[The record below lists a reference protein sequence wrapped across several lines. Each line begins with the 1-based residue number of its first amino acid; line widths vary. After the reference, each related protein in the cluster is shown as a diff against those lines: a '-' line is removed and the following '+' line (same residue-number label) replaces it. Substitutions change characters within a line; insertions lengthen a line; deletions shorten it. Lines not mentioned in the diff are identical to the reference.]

1 MELGQVVLMELV
13 SAVLTA
19 ADVVAPEAGM
29 TPEVLALAEW
39 VAAASPEELATGV
52 SGDLAVMSPAAAAH
66 LRAGLALA
74 PPAAAAH
81 LLAGLA
87 LAAEGMRALKVA
99 TVALAA
105 EVARRRAESEAT

>member
-1 MELGQVVLMELV
+1 MVVLIVLMGLV
-13 SAVLTA
+13 SAV
-19 ADVVAPEAGM
+19 VATEAGM

-66 LRAGLALA
+66 L
-74 PPAAAAH
+74 
-81 LLAGLA
+81 LAGLA

-99 TVALAA
+99 TVALA
-105 EVARRRAESEAT
+105 ERPTGLKRCFCCLDCD

>member
-1 MELGQVVLMELV
+1 MDLGQVVLMGLV
-13 SAVLTA
+13 SAGVTA

-52 SGDLAVMSPAAAAH
+52 SGDLA
-66 LRAGLALA
+66 LA

-81 LLAGLA
+81 LLVGLA